1 MYGDRERTRGRIRQ
15 LLTENPS
22 LYRESIAREYAHPVG
37 KKRACLTHP
46 LHDVSDM
53 LFEGT
58 LHFGQGTTAGRGA
71 DRVRSGFELP
81 VPRSSPHCE
90 SDRRSGRL
98 DAGRHSIFLLAVL
111 SGGGPSLISFPQF
124 SGVSP
129 SPQDGQKQAENE
141 KNLTA
146 GA

>member
-53 LFEGT
+53 CLRALFT
-58 LHFGQGTTAGRGA
+58 LGKELPLVEVLIESGA
-71 DRVRSGFELP
+71 DLNFQSRDPLRIANP
-81 VPRSSPHCE
+81 
-90 SDRRSGRL
+90 
-98 DAGRHSIFLLAVL
+98 IAVVE
-111 SGGGPSLISFPQF
+111 GWMRAATPFF
-124 SGVSP
+124 C
-129 SPQDGQKQAENE
+129 
-141 KNLTA
+141 
-146 GA
+146 